1 LGIWGSPTTLSPSQ
15 GGCGFGTRLHRFPAR
30 QILDKALCPRKAVL
44 ENDRPNK
51 KAAEIALIETAAKL
65 HHGHDVQL
73 KKITFEAFCDLWLH
87 EYGTVRLKPSTLRSY
102 HSVLDHLI
110 SVFGK
115 LPLGRIAPLDI
126 DRYTAAAI
134 RDQHLAKATVVNHVS
149 LLRKLCNQA
158 VAWGYLLE
166 NPCARVER
174 IRTDSNP
181 PRFLRPHEFRR
192 LVSHARFPFRALF
205 IVAGLTGLRKGELL
219 ALQWDDVD
227 WERHLLHVR
236 WSSDMQQRISPKSK
250 SSRRSIVATNTV
262 IKALDELRASGFDGG
277 RYGIDLS
284 RKWGMPDV
292 APAGQL
298 RTGRRPNGCES
309 AENAIPRSAAYLCVL
324 HAGERREHQ
333 SHSAADGAFL
343 DPDDAGHLRPSARP
357 KYAKRRP
364 SGSFRRIGCREFSNV
379 SRFCLPDRT
388 AMRISTRAGGR
399 TKCRKQLSIS
409 TLILTKTGWLGI
421 LRIFP

>member
-262 IKALDELRASGFDGG
+262 IKALDELRASMEVATGSIFPGSG
-277 RYGIDLS
+277 ECLMSPRRVNYEL
-284 RKWGMPDV
+284 DV
-292 APAGQL
+292 ARTAASLQRMRFHDL
-298 RTGRRPNGCES
+298 RHTYASFMLASGANIKVIQQQMGHSSIQTTLDIYGHLLVPSMQSVDHLDRFVGLDAESSRMYRGSACPTEPRCES
-309 AENAIPRSAAYLCVL
+309 QLGQEEERNAENSCRSQRSY
-324 HAGERREHQ
+324 
-333 SHSAADGAFL
+333 
-343 DPDDAGHLRPSARP
+343 
-357 KYAKRRP
+357 
-364 SGSFRRIGCREFSNV
+364 
-379 SRFCLPDRT
+379 
-388 AMRISTRAGGR
+388 
-399 TKCRKQLSIS
+399 
-409 TLILTKTGWLGI
+409 
-421 LRIFP
+421 